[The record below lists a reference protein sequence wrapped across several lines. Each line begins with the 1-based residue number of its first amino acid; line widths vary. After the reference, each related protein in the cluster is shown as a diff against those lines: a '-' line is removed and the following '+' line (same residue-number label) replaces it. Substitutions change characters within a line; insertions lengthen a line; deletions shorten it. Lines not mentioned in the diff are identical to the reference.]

1 MKITPREIEAHLATL
16 QSTPAVLSRVSSDLD
31 DVRLRQRP
39 QPGQWSLIELLA
51 HLSACAEIW
60 GDDIQEMLS
69 CDIPTLTKPH
79 PRGVMNEAR
88 FRERSFEGLLASFA
102 ALRDELL
109 RVIVPLESAQWAR
122 SAMINGRPHTVF
134 SQVRRMALHEASH
147 YDQLHA
153 IRSAI
158 TAK

>member
-1 MKITPREIEAHLATL
+1 MIGAGIASFAGGFFRDQIGDYHLVFISAAIMGIVASGLTLSMTRKVLPVRVAAASSGADAPARAGAVKITPREIEAHLATL

-60 GDDIQEMLS
+60 GDDIREMLS

-79 PRGVMNEAR
+79 PRGVMNEAAFSR
-88 FRERSFEGLLASFA
+88 
-102 ALRDELL
+102 
-109 RVIVPLESAQWAR
+109 
-122 SAMINGRPHTVF
+122 TV
-134 SQVRRMALHEASH
+134 V
-147 YDQLHA
+147 
-153 IRSAI
+153 
-158 TAK
+158 